1 MITELKLIRNEFSDS
16 STIGDLYWNGEK
28 FCIVLEDKDRG
39 LTDAMDLKEIESKKV
54 YGKTCIPYGRYQV
67 IINFSNKFQKPMPLL
82 LNVKGYEGIRIHTG
96 NTELS
101 SLGCLILGMAKQKDR
116 ILKSQDAFNLFFP
129 KLEEALK
136 TSKVFITIEKSVSN
150 QIIH

>member
-67 IINFSNKFQKPMPLL
+67 IINYSNAFKKPMP
-82 LNVKGYEGIRIHTG
+82 
-96 NTELS
+96 
-101 SLGCLILGMAKQKDR
+101 
-116 ILKSQDAFNLFFP
+116 
-129 KLEEALK
+129 
-136 TSKVFITIEKSVSN
+136 
-150 QIIH
+150 